1 MSQNGQTHG
10 GKTAIFLN
18 YAWPFWDV
26 MRQRVKFSKSEV
38 NDPIKYFKSND
49 ESQFNPFS
57 QH

>member
-49 ESQFNPFS
+49 ES
-57 QH
+57 